1 MTSCRFSVQHYT
13 QIKSHNCNRNN
24 SSNSFKHGFAANNYC
39 FMLVYGPFAANAITS
54 RRAFVSID
62 IYKPFSLT
70 EIQDLTI
77 ILRECK
83 AKSQNSIMKIIL

>member
-1 MTSCRFSVQHYT
+1 
-13 QIKSHNCNRNN
+13 
-24 SSNSFKHGFAANNYC
+24 
-39 FMLVYGPFAANAITS
+39 MLVYGPFAANAITS

-62 IYKPFSLT
+62 IYKPFSCT
-70 EIQDLTI
+70 EILDLTI